1 MGKSDFRSET
11 RNRFSL
17 VRLLFLVY
25 IRPDLIG
32 TFFLNTMINF
42 NGSIASNE
50 ANLLTNNRGFLYGD
64 AVFETIKIVKSKILF
79 LEDHYFR
86 LMSSMR
92 IVRME
97 IPMNFTMEYLEE
109 QILNLVKAKSLENS
123 ARARITV
130 FRNDGGYYLPQNNSI
145 SYLIT
150 AEAIENAPYSIIQ
163 KEYVVDLYTDFYV
176 TKQLLSS
183 IKTTNKILN
192 ITASIYARE
201 NDLDNCLLLNDS
213 KNVIEA
219 LQGNIFMLK
228 GNTLVTP
235 PVSEGCLNGVMRK
248 QILSLAKTVDKL
260 EVVEEVI
267 SPFDLQ
273 KADELFV
280 TNVIKGIQ
288 PITKY
293 RKKMYSTDFSKLL
306 VQKLNDTINWI

>member
-1 MGKSDFRSET
+1 
-11 RNRFSL
+11 
-17 VRLLFLVY
+17 
-25 IRPDLIG
+25 
-32 TFFLNTMINF
+32 MINF
-42 NGSIASNE
+42 NGSIVFDDT
-50 ANLLTNNRGFLYGD
+50 NLLIHNRAFLYGD
-64 AVFETIKIVKSKILF
+64 AVFETVKIVNSKILF

-109 QILNLVKAKSLENS
+109 QIITLAKAKDLKNS

-130 FRNDGGYYLPQNNSI
+130 YRNDRGYYLPQNNSV
-145 SYLIT
+145 SFLIN
-150 AEAIENAPYSIIQ
+150 AESLENAPYSIDQ

-183 IKTTNKILN
+183 IKTTNKLLN
-192 ITASIYARE
+192 ITASIYASE

-213 KNVIEA
+213 KNVVEA
-219 LQGNIFMLK
+219 IQGNIFLLK
-228 GNTLVTP
+228 GNKLITP

-248 QILSLAKTVDKL
+248 QIISLARTIENL
-260 EVVEEVI
+260 EVVEETI

-273 KADELFV
+273 KADELFI
-280 TNVIKGIQ
+280 TNVNKGIQ

-293 RKKMYSTDFSKLL
+293 RKKEFTIDLSNIL
-306 VQKLNDTINWI
+306 VQKLNDSISKD